1 LKTFIQLLIAALVL
15 HGCVR
20 MGGAVWRNLQF
31 KDAVEQETRFAGA
44 STDATLHQRIMTLA
58 EEHGIVLEPADVV
71 VERRNQEIYVAT
83 SYVET
88 IPLAF
93 GFYLREHL
101 FEFQVRSRILTLEKV
116 R

>member
-1 LKTFIQLLIAALVL
+1 LKTIIQLLIAALVL
-15 HGCVR
+15 HGCIR

-44 STDATLHQRIMTLA
+44 SPATALHQRIMELA
-58 EEHGIVLEPADVV
+58 EEHGIVIDPADVV
-71 VERRNQEIYVAT
+71 VERRNQETYVAT

-93 GFYLREHL
+93 GFYLRKHL

>member
-1 LKTFIQLLIAALVL
+1 LKTIIQLLIAALVL
-15 HGCVR
+15 HGCIR

-44 STDATLHQRIMTLA
+44 SPATALHQRIMELA
-58 EEHGIVLEPADVV
+58 EEHGIVIDPADVV
-71 VERRNQEIYVAT
+71 VERRNQETYVAT

-93 GFYLREHL
+93 GFYLRKHL
-101 FEFQVRSRILTLEKV
+101 FEFQIRSRILTLEKV

>member
-1 LKTFIQLLIAALVL
+1 MKTIIQLLIAALVL

-31 KDAVEQETRFAGA
+31 KDAVEQETRFASA
-44 STDATLHQRIMTLA
+44 ATAAALHQRIMELA
-58 EEHGIVLEPADVV
+58 AEHGIVLDPADVV
-71 VERRNQEIYVAT
+71 VERRSQETYVAT

-93 GFYLREHL
+93 GFYPREQL
-101 FEFQVRSRILTLEKV
+101 FEFQVRSRILTLDKV

>member
-1 LKTFIQLLIAALVL
+1 MKTIIQLLIAALVL
-15 HGCVR
+15 HGCIR

-44 STDATLHQRIMTLA
+44 SPATALHQRIMELA
-58 EEHGIVLEPADVV
+58 EEHGIVIDPADVV
-71 VERRNQEIYVAT
+71 VERRNQETYVAT

-93 GFYLREHL
+93 GFYLRKHL
-101 FEFQVRSRILTLEKV
+101 FEFQIRSRILTLEKV